1 MAYVAKVFIKLWL
14 KGRKTSE
21 ILSVFWNAGVD
32 VIYFSNPHLM
42 CVFVCVARS
51 STDPSSFG
59 VQVFPHCRQQLAQTL
74 QRQPVLVLNEFDQ
87 AAVYDGLRD
96 HLQLKKFSD
105 KPHGS
110 QRMLAGFVFGLLQL
124 QLQLL
129 TLGFLGE
136 QTEASLK

>member
-1 MAYVAKVFIKLWL
+1 M
-14 KGRKTSE
+14 R
-21 ILSVFWNAGVD
+21 
-32 VIYFSNPHLM
+32 
-42 CVFVCVARS
+42 VFVCVARS

-74 QRQPVLVLNEFDQ
+74 QRQPVLVPNEFDQ

-124 QLQLL
+124 QLQRL

-136 QTEASLK
+136 QTEASFK